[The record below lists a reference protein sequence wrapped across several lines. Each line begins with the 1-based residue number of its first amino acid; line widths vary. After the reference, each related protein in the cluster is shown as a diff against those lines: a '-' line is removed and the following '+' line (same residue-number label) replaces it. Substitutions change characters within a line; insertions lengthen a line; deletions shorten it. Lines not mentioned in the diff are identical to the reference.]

1 MTFCESTNE
10 NYAPQKN
17 FHKELKGRSNVSKPS
32 HKTLTQQIS
41 NKISGKDKSR
51 KVEKPNC
58 SIITIA
64 VVEKPDKYSRIY
76 INSQEIPLDKRGK
89 EFCLLSTPFVDC
101 VLNPLRE
108 LTKSPPTKLKENML
122 KYLHIKPV
130 GVETTKNNT
139 NFGIKSLTVLVKRK
153 GCQKYHY
160 LNVKE
165 PFVNYEIPNSPYE
178 NIAIHYIDS
187 SGKDYFS
194 YR

>member
-1 MTFCESTNE
+1 MD
-10 NYAPQKN
+10 
-17 FHKELKGRSNVSKPS
+17 
-32 HKTLTQQIS
+32 I
-41 NKISGKDKSR
+41 
-51 KVEKPNC
+51 
-58 SIITIA
+58 

-76 INSQEIPLDKRGK
+76 INSQEVNHFIENIKPKLINEKYFSPFNLKKGFWQIPLDKRGK

-153 GCQKYHY
+153 GCQKYHS

-187 SGKDYFS
+187 SGKDYFIIICMNGT
-194 YR
+194 Y